1 MIEQDILKAVTLLI
15 ALLIL
20 ALGGFVKRIVGSWNN
35 PGSIFC
41 FFWFLYMF
49 IPALAAWRSPVNP
62 FAALYIFVFCG
73 CLCLPGLFFRWRKVA
88 FIERPDEQVR
98 PMFSNRQV
106 RSFFVA
112 TTALVIAFMI
122 LALEEQ
128 GITLSRLLDEGVVK
142 IAAEYAG
149 KRYNEQ
155 LVPSF
160 YAKAAMAL
168 TYPLVA
174 IGAGLWYFSRSAR
187 SALFILLL
195 TFTPSL
201 IVMLVQNA
209 KGIIFLS
216 IALFLG
222 VIFAIKIYQGKR
234 DFFSLKFFS
243 YVIVGVAIFVPV
255 LVISFMSRINAN
267 AEDVSAVLS
276 SLSHFFV
283 SYSSGHLYAFSDWF
297 SHRYFDDALFRYEQP
312 SFQVG
317 FYTFMSIFQL
327 AGDNRSVPI
336 GIYSEFFEIPNV
348 MQTNIYSMFRGLI
361 IDFSL
366 IGSLFFAV
374 ICGAGIYSCY
384 YLIRVSPAPF
394 IFIGL
399 YSHFIMFAY
408 QSYAASSFT
417 WLSISVSIIC
427 YPLAMWFFH
436 TKVTYAAKNE
446 LAGKV

>member
-1 MIEQDILKAVTLLI
+1 
-15 ALLIL
+15 
-20 ALGGFVKRIVGSWNN
+20 
-35 PGSIFC
+35 
-41 FFWFLYMF
+41 
-49 IPALAAWRSPVNP
+49 
-62 FAALYIFVFCG
+62 
-73 CLCLPGLFFRWRKVA
+73 
-88 FIERPDEQVR
+88 
-98 PMFSNRQV
+98 
-106 RSFFVA
+106 VA
-112 TTALVIAFMI
+112 TTALVIAFMV
-122 LALEEQ
+122 LALEDQ
-128 GITLSRLLDEGVVK
+128 GITVSRLLDEGVVK

-149 KRYNEQ
+149 KRYNDQ

-174 IGAGLWYFSRSAR
+174 IGAGLWYFSRSRRA
-187 SALFILLL
+187 SLFILLL
-195 TFTPSL
+195 TFVPSL

-243 YVIVGVAIFVPV
+243 YVVVGIAIFVPV
-255 LVISFMSRINAN
+255 LVVSFMSRINAN
-267 AEDVSAVLS
+267 AEDVSAVLA

-297 SHRYFDDALFRYEQP
+297 SHRYFADSLFRYEQP
-312 SFQVG
+312 DFQVG
-317 FYTFMSIFQL
+317 FYTFMSLFQL
-327 AGDNRSVPI
+327 AGDNRVVPI

-348 MQTNIYSMFRGLI
+348 MQTNIYSLFRGLI

-366 IGSLFFAV
+366 PGSLLFAFL
-374 ICGAGIYSCY
+374 CGGGAYLCY
-384 YLIRVSPAPF
+384 YLIRVSNSPF
-394 IFIGL
+394 LYIGI

-417 WLSISVSIIC
+417 WLSISVSLIC
-427 YPLAMWFFH
+427 YPLAMWFFY
-436 TKVTYAAKNE
+436 TKVTYATRQDMT
-446 LAGKV
+446 GKVE

>member
-1 MIEQDILKAVTLLI
+1 MIEQDILKTLTLFI

-20 ALGGFVKRIVGSWNN
+20 LLGSFVKRIVGSWNN

-49 IPALAAWRSPVNP
+49 IPALASWNSPVNP
-62 FAALYIFVFCG
+62 FAAMYIFVFC
-73 CLCLPGLFFRWRKVA
+73 CFLCLPGLFFRWKTVA
-88 FIERPDEQVR
+88 FIERPDASVR
-98 PMFSNRQV
+98 SMFSNRQV
-106 RSFFVA
+106 RSFFIS

-122 LALEEQ
+122 LALEDQ
-128 GITLSRLLDEGVVK
+128 GITLSRLLDEGLVK

-149 KRYNEQ
+149 KRYNDQ

-174 IGAGLWYFSRSAR
+174 IGAGIWYFSRSAR
-187 SALFILLL
+187 SALLVLLL
-195 TFTPSL
+195 SFAPSL

-222 VIFAIKIYQGKR
+222 VIFSIKIYQGKR

-243 YVIVGVAIFVPV
+243 YVLVGIAIFVPI
-255 LVISFMSRINAN
+255 LVISFMSRIGGNS
-267 AEDVSAVLS
+267 EDASAVLA

-297 SHRYFDDALFRYEQP
+297 SHRYFGDSLFSYDQP
-312 SFQVG
+312 NFQIG
-317 FYTFMSIFQL
+317 FYTFMSLFQL
-327 AGDNRSVPI
+327 AGDSRPVPI
-336 GIYSEFFEIPNV
+336 GIYSEFYDIPNV

-361 IDFSL
+361 VDFSL
-366 IGSLFFAV
+366 LGSLVFAF
-374 ICGAGIYSCY
+374 ICGAGIYGCY
-384 YLIRVSPAPF
+384 YLLRVSPAPF
-394 IFIGL
+394 IYVGL

-427 YPLAMWFFH
+427 YPVAMWFFH
-436 TKVTYAAKNE
+436 AKVAYATKNVLPGE
-446 LAGKV
+446 V

>member
-1 MIEQDILKAVTLLI
+1 MIEQDILKILTLFI

-20 ALGGFVKRIVGSWNN
+20 LLGSFVKRIVGSWNN

-49 IPALAAWRSPVNP
+49 IPALASWNSPVNP
-62 FAALYIFVFCG
+62 FAAMYIFVFC
-73 CLCLPGLFFRWRKVA
+73 CFLCLPGLFFRWKNVA
-88 FIERPDEQVR
+88 FIVRSDAHLR

-106 RSFFVA
+106 RSFFIV
-112 TTALVIAFMI
+112 TTALVLAFMV
-122 LALEEQ
+122 LALEDQ
-128 GITLSRLLDEGVVK
+128 GITLARLLDEGLVK

-149 KRYNEQ
+149 KRYNDE

-187 SALFILLL
+187 SALLILLL
-195 TFTPSL
+195 SFAPSL

-222 VIFAIKIYQGKR
+222 VVFAIKIYQGKR

-243 YVIVGVAIFVPV
+243 YVFIGIAIFVPI
-255 LVISFMSRINAN
+255 LVISFMSRIGGN
-267 AEDVSAVLS
+267 AEDVSAVFARLS
-276 SLSHFFV
+276 LFFV

-297 SHRYFDDALFRYEQP
+297 SHRYFDDAMFSYGQP

-317 FYTFMSIFQL
+317 FYTFMSLFQL
-327 AGDNRSVPI
+327 AGDSRPVPI
-336 GIYSEFFEIPNV
+336 GIYSEFYDIPNV

-366 IGSLFFAV
+366 LGSLIFAF
-374 ICGAGIYSCY
+374 ICGSGIYGCY
-384 YLIRVSPAPF
+384 YMLRLSSAPF
-394 IFIGL
+394 VYVGL

-408 QSYAASSFT
+408 QSYVASSFT
-417 WLSISVSIIC
+417 WLSISVSIVC

-436 TKVTYAAKNE
+436 AKVTYAAKSG
-446 LAGKV
+446 LAN